1 MNKETPTI
9 DRINSWLKNSI
20 SLKLFVITILM
31 LLLLIPAAMI
41 KSIIYERETLSNR
54 ATVEVSNK
62 WAGDQQINGPILSI
76 PLVYEYRDEN
86 KTYETTKYLHI
97 LPEELNIKGN
107 ISPEKLKRGIY
118 EVVVY
123 KSQLDLSGK
132 FLFDKEVDK
141 NNLKEIKHDQAFL
154 TIGISDLRGIEDQV
168 ILNWNKKNLHVE
180 PGSKISEL
188 IYSGITVKLP
198 NIEPDLNKSIDFSFS
213 LNLQGSQNLNFIP
226 LGSTTN
232 VKIESNWPF
241 PSFNGNFLPDHRK
254 VSDEGFNANWK
265 VLQLNRNFPQSW
277 IGNKHAEKIK
287 QSNFGIDLILPL
299 DDYKKSVR
307 SSKYAVMCIALTF
320 LIFFLVEIING
331 RKIHPFQYILVGL
344 GLCIFY
350 VLLISISEHS
360 NFNTAYIIS
369 SIAIIGMIS
378 LYSLTIFKSKKLSF
392 LLLATLTSI
401 YGFLF
406 VTLQLADYAL
416 LMGSIG
422 LTLILAATMYFT
434 RNINWYEINVNSK

>member
-1 MNKETPTI
+1 MNKETSPI

-31 LLLLIPAAMI
+31 LLLLIPASMI
-41 KSIIYERETLSNR
+41 KSVIHERESLSNQ
-54 ATVEVSNK
+54 AIVEVSNK
-62 WAGDQQINGPILSI
+62 WAGSQQINGPIISI
-76 PLVYEYRDEN
+76 PLIYEYKDED
-86 KTYETTKYLHI
+86 KTYETTKYIHI
-97 LPEELNIKGN
+97 LPEELNIDGN

-123 KSQLDLSGK
+123 KSKLALSGK
-132 FLFDKEVDK
+132 FLLNKDIDR
-141 NNLKEIKHDQAFL
+141 NNLKEIKYDQAFL

-168 ILNWNKKNLHVE
+168 ILNWDNKNLNVE
-180 PGSKISEL
+180 PGSRISEL

-198 NIEPDLNKSIDFSFS
+198 NIETNINKSINFSFS
-213 LNLQGSQNLNFIP
+213 LNLQGSQNLDFIP

-232 VKIESNWPF
+232 VKINSNWPY
-241 PSFNGNFLPDHRK
+241 PSFNGNFLPDHRN
-254 VSDEGFNANWK
+254 VTETGFEADWK

-277 IGNKHAEKIK
+277 IGNKHAEKIG
-287 QSNFGIDLILPL
+287 QSNFGVNLILPL

-320 LIFFLVEIING
+320 LIFFLVEIINK
-331 RKIHPFQYILVGL
+331 RKIHPFQYILVGFA
-344 GLCIFY
+344 LCIFY
-350 VLLISISEHS
+350 ILLISISEHS

-369 SIAIIGMIS
+369 SISIIGMIS
-378 LYSLTIFKSKKLSF
+378 LYALSILKSKKLSLF
-392 LLLATLTSI
+392 LLATLTSI

-434 RNINWYEINVNSK
+434 RNINWYEINIDSK

>member
-1 MNKETPTI
+1 MNIETSPI
-9 DRINSWLKNSI
+9 DKVNSWLKNSI

-41 KSIIYERETLSNR
+41 KSVIHERESLSQQ
-54 ATVEVSNK
+54 AIIEVSNK
-62 WAGDQQINGPILSI
+62 WAGNQQINGPILSI
-76 PLVYEYRDEN
+76 PLIYEYKDED
-86 KTYETTKYLHI
+86 KTYETTKYFHI
-97 LPEELNIKGN
+97 LPEKLNIEGN

-118 EVVVY
+118 EIVVY
-123 KSQLDLSGK
+123 KSQLALSGQ
-132 FLFDKEVDK
+132 FIINKEINR
-141 NNLKEIKHDQAFL
+141 NNLKEIKYDQAFL
-154 TIGISDLRGIEDQV
+154 TIGISDLRGIEDQI
-168 ILNWNKKNLHVE
+168 ILNWGKQKLNVE

-188 IYSGITVKLP
+188 IYSGVTINLP
-198 NIEPDLNKSIDFSFS
+198 NIEADINNTIDFSFA
-213 LNLQGSQNLNFIP
+213 LNLQGSQELNFIP
-226 LGSTTN
+226 LGSTTELN
-232 VKIESNWPF
+232 IKSNWPF
-241 PSFNGNFLPDHRK
+241 PSFNGNFLPDHRT
-254 VSDEGFNANWK
+254 VSDSGFKADWK
-265 VLQLNRNFPQSW
+265 ILQLNRNFPQSW
-277 IGNKHAEKIK
+277 IGNKHAAKIK
-287 QSNFGIDLILPL
+287 QSNFGVNLLLPL

-320 LIFFLVEIING
+320 LIFFLVEIINK
-331 RKIHPFQYILVGL
+331 RKIHPFQYILVGF

-369 SIAIIGMIS
+369 SLSIVSIIS
-378 LYSLTIFKSKKLSF
+378 LYSLTIFKSKKLS
-392 LLLATLTSI
+392 LLLLSSLTSI

-434 RNINWYEINVNSK
+434 RNINWYDINIDSK